1 MANTVN
7 DVINVIASPDY
18 GIKKIAGT
26 NQEILDILQ
35 GTTKSENSIHAI
47 VDDVKTLLQQLV
59 NTEREKKSIEVNSN
73 PSKINQKHIQDIL
86 DETKNIRKAI
96 DNLTKAVITKSVK
109 GSNPA
114 IAKLS
119 DKASQKV
126 ADAMI
131 KNIEKQ
137 NKNGGISSLIEAFNK
152 LKDIS
157 LKDIIIGNQKI
168 KFISDIFKN
177 ANKNLNISDKK
188 IDKIIKIINSAPEI
202 IISLQKVGRKIDKI
216 IKNNVIEKLN
226 NILVGENSILTLSK
240 ALQKNEK
247 LFDKASKTAKSIK
260 ELAIS
265 LNKTMSKLFLTSL
278 WAKMISDK
286 SIENISSIL
295 DKLTT
300 LSIKLTEN
308 KKHIKNGAEVAKN
321 ATILIGNLLL
331 TSIFLATAAITG
343 LPAILGAKFLDW
355 MVDIIIPITKKLSK
369 NNKQIGK
376 AVGVSIMFVAFTGLM
391 AISSLILSS
400 IAKTGIEAMAGSIF
414 MLGFVALNVITFSL
428 LSKASKLIVKGSI
441 AMALMSL
448 SLIVFGFALG
458 KISDA
463 TKNIDWKQVG
473 IIGVLTVELGLC
485 VAALG
490 IPVVSPFILL
500 GSLVIGVMGL
510 SLIAFGSALGK
521 LSDATRN
528 MDLKQVG
535 MIGTLTVELG
545 LCVAALGVP
554 ILSGLIVLGSVSLGT
569 MSAALYTFAKSL
581 KIISDIGEVP
591 TKTLH
596 QVLNAMKSVR
606 DFFTNNSIKFK
617 TIVNSIQYRVIM
629 RSFTSGVKNL
639 TQLKKLG
646 SIPTKLVYQ
655 TLHAM
660 KSIANYYKENPI
672 ESDII
677 EQSIKYKSMMKP
689 FGSTIGFLNKLNEM
703 GSIPMQLVQ
712 QTLSAMKSIANYY
725 TENPIEKKAIKQAK
739 NYKKMMRPFGKTINF
754 LSKLKE
760 MGSIP
765 IQLVHQTLNAM
776 KSIANYYVEN
786 PIEKKAIKQ
795 AKNYKKMMSPFG
807 KTINFLNKLREM
819 GGIPMQLVHQT
830 LNAMSA
836 IANYYKE
843 NPIERKTIKQAKR
856 YKKMLKPFGYTIE
869 NISKLKEMGNIPM
882 KFVYQAL
889 NAITVITNFYKN
901 IKLSDSIKYKSK
913 SIESIVNNFTHVA
926 EKIQNKLSNL
936 KTIDNTSV
944 TSIVNAF
951 RSIINFLKLD
961 TLNIDQIKNANKNI
975 IILRN
980 LIYTMSRL
988 SNIDKTNLSSIGDTL
1003 TNTLNGVSTVDL
1015 STVQAVTNMFNAF
1028 NGINK
1033 SESILNKFTE
1043 SVKEFT
1049 TTCKNLMDA
1058 MNYNTDAINNI
1069 DTTGVNGSQTNETKE
1084 NNIFKI
1090 NTDSTKQ
1097 NDGVRIINVDE
1108 IAKTIAEKINGTLSV
1123 DMPDTQVQL
1132 LINGTGGNEWT
1143 ISRY

>member
-131 KNIEKQ
+131 KNMEKQ
-137 NKNGGISSLIEAFNK
+137 NKNGGMSSLIDAFNK

-177 ANKNLNISDKK
+177 ANENLKINDKK

-202 IISLQKVGRKIDKI
+202 IISLQKVGGKIDKI

-278 WAKMISDK
+278 WVKMISDK

-376 AVGVSIMFVAFTGLM
+376 AVGASIMFVAFTGLM

-400 IAKTGIEAMAGSIF
+400 IAKSGIEAMAGSIF

-490 IPVVSPFILL
+490 IPVVSPFILI

-629 RSFTSGVKNL
+629 RAFTSGVKNL

-655 TLHAM
+655 TLYAM

-725 TENPIEKKAIKQAK
+725 TENPIERKAIKQAK

-754 LSKLKE
+754 L
-760 MGSIP
+760 
-765 IQLVHQTLNAM
+765 
-776 KSIANYYVEN
+776 
-786 PIEKKAIKQ
+786 
-795 AKNYKKMMSPFG
+795 
-807 KTINFLNKLREM
+807 NKLMEM
-819 GGIPMQLVHQT
+819 GGIPMQLVNQT

-889 NAITVITNFYKN
+889 NAITVIANFYKN
-901 IKLSDSIKYKSK
+901 IKLSDSIEYKSK
-913 SIESIVNNFTHVA
+913 STELIVNNFTHVA
-926 EKIQNKLSNL
+926 EKIQNKFSNL
-936 KTIDNTSV
+936 KSIDNTSV

-951 RSIINFLKLD
+951 RSIINFLKFD
-961 TLNIDQIKNANKNI
+961 TLNISQIKNANKNI

-1003 TNTLNGVSTVDL
+1003 TNTLDGVSTVDL

-1069 DTTGVNGSQTNETKE
+1069 DTTGINGPQTNETKE

>member
-35 GTTKSENSIHAI
+35 GTTNSQNSIHAI

-137 NKNGGISSLIEAFNK
+137 NKNGGISSLIDAFNK

-177 ANKNLNISDKK
+177 ANENLKINDKK

-202 IISLQKVGRKIDKI
+202 IISLQKVGVKIDKI

-240 ALQKNEK
+240 SLQKNEK

-300 LSIKLTEN
+300 LSIKLAEN
-308 KKHIKNGAEVAKN
+308 KKHIKNGAETAKK
-321 ATILIGNLLL
+321 ATILIGNLLI

-355 MVDIIIPITKKLSK
+355 MVDIIIPIAKKLSK

-376 AVGVSIMFVAFTGLM
+376 AVGTSIMFIAFTGLM

-400 IAKTGIEAMAGSIF
+400 IAKTGIEAMVGSIF

-441 AMALMSL
+441 VMAVMSL

-463 TKNIDWKQVG
+463 TKNMNWKQVG

-500 GSLVIGVMGL
+500 GSLVMAVMGL
-510 SLIAFGSALGK
+510 SLIAFGVALGK
-521 LSDATRN
+521 ISDATKN
-528 MDLKQVG
+528 MDWKQVG

-545 LCVAALGVP
+545 LCVAALGAP

-581 KIISDIGEVP
+581 KIIRDIGEVP

-606 DFFTNNSIKFK
+606 DFFTNNSIKLK
-617 TIVNSIQYRVIM
+617 TTVNSIQYRVLM
-629 RSFTSGVKNL
+629 RTFASSVKNL

-672 ESDII
+672 E
-677 EQSIKYKSMMKP
+677 K
-689 FGSTIGFLNKLNEM
+689 N
-703 GSIPMQLVQ
+703 
-712 QTLSAMKSIANYY
+712 
-725 TENPIEKKAIKQAK
+725 AIKQAK
-739 NYKKMMRPFGKTINF
+739 NYKKMMRPFGSTIGF
-754 LSKLKE
+754 LNKLKE
-760 MGSIP
+760 IGSIP
-765 IQLVHQTLNAM
+765 MQLVQQTLNAM

-795 AKNYKKMMSPFG
+795 ARKYKKMMRPFG

-830 LNAMSA
+830 LNAMTA

-901 IKLSDSIKYKSK
+901 IKLSDSIEYKSK
-913 SIESIVNNFTHVA
+913 STELIVNNFTHVA
-926 EKIQNKLSNL
+926 EKIQNKFSNL

-951 RSIINFLKLD
+951 RSIINFLKFD
-961 TLNIDQIKNANKNI
+961 TLNISQIKNANKNI

-1003 TNTLNGVSTVDL
+1003 TNTLDGVSTVDL

-1069 DTTGVNGSQTNETKE
+1069 DTTGINGSQTNETKE